1 MLHDVFSFL
10 NSGGPVLYFILL
22 ATVVLWVL
30 IIERFWFFYREAPR
44 LCSEMKSNWANLSS
58 HDSWVA
64 LKIRDRII
72 SRVTIQFSQYRSF
85 IQLLVVV
92 CPLLGLLGTVTGM
105 INVFDV
111 MAITGTGN
119 ARAMA
124 SGISMATIPTMAGMV
139 VSLMGLYFIARFDSL
154 SKKQLEAFKDAL
166 IK

>member
-22 ATVVLWVL
+22 VTIILWVL
-30 IIERFWFFYREAPR
+30 ILERFWFFYKVAPT
-44 LCSEMKSNWANLSS
+44 LCSEMKSTWVSLSA
-58 HDSWVA
+58 HDSWGA
-64 LKIRDRII
+64 IKIRDRII
-72 SRVTIQFSQYRSF
+72 STVSIQFAQYRSF
-85 IQLLVVV
+85 IQLLVVI